1 MCFIKWGWGVSAS
14 CKYFPSF
21 LSLSLSLPI
30 SPAQLMGSQVPK
42 LGLEPFP
49 QSWKRPVL
57 TTRLPAT
64 PYPCFHSSTLN
75 ICKSFHILLYAKVS
89 ILQLLWNLQRFTPGT
104 ERLVDALSCIFQA
117 TGKIVLPK
125 GRSQHEGA
133 QEIEHKDSTGR
144 IRFNRKD
151 SVQHGV
157 WSALVCCSPFL
168 AFSFISTS
176 MDPGE
181 FMHQRYFH
189 NFSYSFFFFFFH
201 FLCCW
206 LPYPLDCLCLPK

>member
-1 MCFIKWGWGVSAS
+1 M
-14 CKYFPSF
+14 
-21 LSLSLSLPI
+21 
-30 SPAQLMGSQVPK
+30 
-42 LGLEPFP
+42 
-49 QSWKRPVL
+49 
-57 TTRLPAT
+57 
-64 PYPCFHSSTLN
+64 
-75 ICKSFHILLYAKVS
+75 
-89 ILQLLWNLQRFTPGT
+89 
-104 ERLVDALSCIFQA
+104 DALSCIFQA
-117 TGKIVLPK
+117 TGKIVSPK
-125 GRSQHEGA
+125 GRSQHDGA

-189 NFSYSFFFFFFH
+189 NFSYSFFFFFISYAVGSLIHWTVCVFRNKMDGCYSH
-201 FLCCW
+201 TPFFL
-206 LPYPLDCLCLPK
+206 LSVMLVLRIHLIKL